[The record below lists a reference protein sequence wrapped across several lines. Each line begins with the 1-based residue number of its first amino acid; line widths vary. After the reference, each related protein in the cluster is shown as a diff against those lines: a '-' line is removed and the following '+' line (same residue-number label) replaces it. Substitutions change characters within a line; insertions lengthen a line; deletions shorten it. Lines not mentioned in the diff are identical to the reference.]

1 MLECHEGQRHIQRL
15 VSASNIVLNLAILGV
30 FKYYNFFMDN
40 LAALL
45 RSAGYQL
52 DWVTLD
58 IILPVGIS
66 FYTFQALSYTI
77 DVYRGQI
84 RPTHDIVEFFAYISF
99 FPQLVAG
106 PIERATNLLPQF
118 QRERQFDYAKA
129 VDGMRQ
135 ILWGLFKKLVIAD
148 NCASALGIL
157 FTFQIYSD
165 FSGYS
170 DIAIGCARLFG
181 ISLKQNFN
189 FPYFSRSIP
198 EFWRRWHISLMTWF
212 RDYIYF
218 PLGGSRCAR
227 WKVIRNTLIVFF
239 VSGLWHGANWTF
251 ICWGLYHACLI
262 ALYILFGINT
272 KSKDVVAQGRLLPS
286 VRELFQLTITFFLAV
301 IGWIIFRSENMPQ
314 AYEFLSRM
322 FTTMFDQG
330 LYIAH
335 GKRYLVWGFLMLL
348 FEWLQRDKQ
357 HALQL
362 SHQGLFRYAP
372 ARFTLYSVLVYIMFL
387 YAGTVQ
393 TFIYFQF

>member
-1 MLECHEGQRHIQRL
+1 
-15 VSASNIVLNLAILGV
+15 
-30 FKYYNFFMDN
+30 
-40 LAALL
+40 
-45 RSAGYQL
+45 
-52 DWVTLD
+52 
-58 IILPVGIS
+58 
-66 FYTFQALSYTI
+66 
-77 DVYRGQI
+77 
-84 RPTHDIVEFFAYISF
+84 
-99 FPQLVAG
+99 
-106 PIERATNLLPQF
+106 
-118 QRERQFDYAKA
+118 
-129 VDGMRQ
+129 
-135 ILWGLFKKLVIAD
+135 
-148 NCASALGIL
+148 
-157 FTFQIYSD
+157 
-165 FSGYS
+165 
-170 DIAIGCARLFG
+170 
-181 ISLKQNFN
+181 
-189 FPYFSRSIP
+189 
-198 EFWRRWHISLMTWF
+198 MTWF

-262 ALYILFGINT
+262 AIYILLGINT

-286 VRELFQLTITFFLAV
+286 VREFCQLAITFFLAV
-301 IGWIIFRSENMPQ
+301 VGWIIFRSENMPQ

-335 GKRYLVWGFLMLL
+335 GKRYLIWGFLMLL

-372 ARFTLYSVLVYIMFL
+372 ARFALYAVLVYIMFL